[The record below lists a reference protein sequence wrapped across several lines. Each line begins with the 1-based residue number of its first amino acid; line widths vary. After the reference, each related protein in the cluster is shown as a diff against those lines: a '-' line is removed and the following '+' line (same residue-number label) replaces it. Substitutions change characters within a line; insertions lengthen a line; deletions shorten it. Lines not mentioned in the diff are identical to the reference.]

1 MTPGKL
7 KAHKDFG
14 QGNKFKGSLKL
25 LAAKHKQKSMWL
37 PVSMH
42 HKGSNHFLFRL
53 LTQSQMKEK
62 ILLLGIVQTR
72 RLNFLAS

>member
-14 QGNKFKGSLKL
+14 QGNKFQGSLKL

-42 HKGSNHFLFRL
+42 HKGSITFC
-53 LTQSQMKEK
+53 KELK
-62 ILLLGIVQTR
+62 LSI
-72 RLNFLAS
+72 